1 MCLAPLEKS
10 KGGQRSVSEGRLTGR
25 EVKEVTEL
33 ESHDLTYI
41 LKVKSVCCVEN
52 RKNGVKVEAGR
63 HLEGHYSNLK
73 DDNSLNQAGFRK
85 RGEKCLDS
93 VYVLE

>member
-1 MCLAPLEKS
+1 MDFAFCFE
-10 KGGQRSVSEGRLTGR
+10 QVRRLCWVLSR
-25 EVKEVTEL
+25 
-33 ESHDLTYI
+33 HDLTYI
-41 LKVKSVCCVEN
+41 LKGKSVCCVEN

-73 DDNSLNQAGFRK
+73 DNNSLNQAGFRK

-93 VYVLE
+93 VYVLEESQNHRPNLLL